1 MLYYF
6 LDNPANNF
14 TITVLAIN
22 AGGSKESAIATV
34 HVVFHHFISTGT
46 SVLVYIYSV

>member
-6 LDNPANNF
+6 LDNPANTF

-34 HVVFHHFISTGT
+34 HVVFHQFIST
-46 SVLVYIYSV
+46 SQYYSLYSV